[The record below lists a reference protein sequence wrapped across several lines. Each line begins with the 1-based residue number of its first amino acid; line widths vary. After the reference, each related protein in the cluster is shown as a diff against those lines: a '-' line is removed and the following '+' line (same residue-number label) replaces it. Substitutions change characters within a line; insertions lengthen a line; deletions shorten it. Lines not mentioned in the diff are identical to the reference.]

1 MNLDVQQAAGLIKE
15 FPLRKVD
22 EKFELKKSHPI
33 YYQEQ
38 GVMAATGI
46 SEAAF
51 VIRGAKSSM
60 EAVWVPFDTDF
71 FLYDVYLTF
80 EILF

>member
-1 MNLDVQQAAGLIKE
+1 
-15 FPLRKVD
+15 
-22 EKFELKKSHPI
+22 
-33 YYQEQ
+33 
-38 GVMAATGI
+38 MAATGI

-60 EAVWVPFDTDF
+60 EVVWVPTDTEF
-71 FLYDVYLTF
+71 FFYTMSTETF